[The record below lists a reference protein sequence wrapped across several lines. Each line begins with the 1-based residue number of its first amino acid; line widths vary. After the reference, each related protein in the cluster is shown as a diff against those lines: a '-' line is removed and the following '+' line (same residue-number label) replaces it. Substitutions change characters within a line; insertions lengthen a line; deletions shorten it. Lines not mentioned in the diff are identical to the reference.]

1 MERMSDVRA
10 IKYAQELVKPPKKL
24 RKVVKL
30 GSKVWKL
37 QARYLREY
45 LKTTRDMSPTDEEV
59 ATLVFLWNAL
69 GTIPI
74 DAVSSGLS
82 YDELNEYL
90 ATILTP
96 IGLLQLQERAE
107 LMDSVGEALAVIKKK
122 RGFLERLLPR

>member
-1 MERMSDVRA
+1 MSDARA
-10 IKYAQELVKPPKKL
+10 IKYAQELVKPPRKL

-45 LKTTRDMSPTDEEV
+45 LKAVRGTDPTEEEV
-59 ATLVFLWNAL
+59 AALVFLWNAI

-82 YDELNEYL
+82 YDELSEYL

-96 IGLLQLQERAE
+96 VGLLQLQERAE
-107 LMDSVGEALAVIKKK
+107 LADSVGEALAVIKKK

>member
-1 MERMSDVRA
+1 MSDARA

-30 GSKVWKL
+30 GSKVWKT
-37 QARYLREY
+37 QIKYLREY
-45 LKTTRDMSPTDEEV
+45 LKTARDAPPTDDEV

-82 YDELNEYL
+82 LEELGEYL

-96 IGLLQLQERAE
+96 IGLLHLQHRAE
-107 LMDSVGEALAVIKKK
+107 LAGSVGEALAVVKKK
-122 RGFLERLLPR
+122 KGLLERLLPR

>member
-1 MERMSDVRA
+1 MSDARA
-10 IKYAQELVKPPKKL
+10 LKYARELVKPPKKL

-82 YDELNEYL
+82 YDELGEYL

>member
-1 MERMSDVRA
+1 MSDARA
-10 IKYAQELVKPPKKL
+10 IKYARELVKPPKKL
-24 RKVVKL
+24 KKVVKL
-30 GSKVWKL
+30 GSRVWKL

-45 LKTTRDMSPTDEEV
+45 LKAVRGVPPTDDEV
-59 ATLVFLWNAL
+59 AALVFLWNAL

-82 YDELNEYL
+82 LEELGDYL

-107 LMDSVGEALAVIKKK
+107 LANSVGEAVVIIKRKK
-122 RGFLERLLPR
+122 GFLERLLPR

>member
-1 MERMSDVRA
+1 MSDARA

-30 GSKVWKL
+30 GSKVWKI
-37 QARYLREY
+37 QIKYLREY
-45 LKTTRDMSPTDEEV
+45 LKTARDTPPTDDEV
-59 ATLVFLWNAL
+59 ATLVLLWNAL

-82 YDELNEYL
+82 LEELDDYL

-96 IGLLQLQERAE
+96 VGLLQLQERAE
-107 LMDSVGEALAVIKKK
+107 LADSIGEALTIIKKK
-122 RGFLERLLPR
+122 KGLLERLLPR

>member
-82 YDELNEYL
+82 YDELGEYL

>member
-1 MERMSDVRA
+1 MSDARA
-10 IKYAQELVKPPKKL
+10 LKYARELVKPPKKL

-59 ATLVFLWNAL
+59 TTLVFLWNAL

-82 YDELNEYL
+82 YDELGEYL

>member
-1 MERMSDVRA
+1 MSDARA
-10 IKYAQELVKPPKKL
+10 IKYAQELVKPPRKL

-45 LKTTRDMSPTDEEV
+45 LKAVRGTDPTEEEV
-59 ATLVFLWNAL
+59 AALVFLWNAI

-82 YDELNEYL
+82 YDELSEYL

-96 IGLLQLQERAE
+96 VGLLQLQERAE